1 MKRRP
6 NDRKRPPNERNPAR
20 RPASRTSSGSRP
32 SDRESDDRRKSRAE
46 ARARQRAAQK
56 RKRFLVIGAVVF
68 LLLIIIIT
76 VSQCGNGDGNDN
88 GTNEVINET
97 GDATITEQVLF
108 DEQDIRLTALSLSTG
123 ALLGQE
129 LNVLIENNSDQ
140 PVIVQVRGASI
151 NGLMIDAP
159 VFSPEANPGANNNDS
174 ITFLSSELE
183 LNNIETIGT
192 IELSFAIINPET
204 FETLFE
210 TNLITIETSL
220 AGQVEQAALGE
231 GQQAQDR
238 RQVFSQ
244 DGFTIY
250 FIAFEDDDIWGIN
263 ARFYM
268 SNDSDIPV
276 TVQSQDV
283 SLNGFMIAGIMS
295 ADMQPGRSTNTTLT
309 FLEEDLEINGIETV
323 STMDIRFNIINVDT
337 WETIVSSDI
346 ITITN

>member
-1 MKRRP
+1 MERI
-6 NDRKRPPNERNPAR
+6 PNERRRPPSERSPAR
-20 RPASRTSSGSRP
+20 RPTNRTSSGNRP
-32 SDRESDDRRKSRAE
+32 SDKEGDERRRSRAE
-46 ARARQRAAQK
+46 ARVRQKAAQK
-56 RKRFLVIGAVVF
+56 RKRFLIIGATAF

-76 VSQCGNGDGNDN
+76 VSQCGNGNGNE
-88 GTNEVINET
+88 TNE
-97 GDATITEQVLF
+97 ATNGAGEVTIAEQVLF
-108 DEQDIRLTALSLSTG
+108 DEQDIRLTALSLNTD

-159 VFSPEANPGANNNDS
+159 VFSPETNSGASNNDS

-183 LNNIETIGT
+183 LNDIETIGT

-210 TNLITIETSL
+210 TNLITIETSM
-220 AGQVEQAALGE
+220 ASQVEQAVPGE
-231 GQQAQDR
+231 EQQAQDR

-250 FIAFEDDDIWGIN
+250 FIEFEADDIWGLN

-268 SNDSDIPV
+268 NNDSDIPV

-283 SLNGFMIAGIMS
+283 SLNGFMISGIMS

-309 FLEEDLEINGIETV
+309 FLAEDLETSGIETV
-323 STMDIRFNIINVDT
+323 STMDIRFNIVNAET
-337 WETIVSSDI
+337 WETILSSDL